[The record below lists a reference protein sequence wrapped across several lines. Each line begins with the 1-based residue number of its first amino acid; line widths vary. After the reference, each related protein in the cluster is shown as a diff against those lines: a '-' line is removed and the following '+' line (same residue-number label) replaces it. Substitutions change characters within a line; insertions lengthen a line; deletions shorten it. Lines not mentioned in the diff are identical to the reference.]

1 MTGPAVTATYR
12 LQLRGD
18 AFTLADARELADYL
32 DDLGVSHLYL
42 SPVLTAATGS
52 THGYDVTDPT
62 SVSPALGGRESLAAL
77 ASELRGRGMGLI
89 VDLVPN
95 HVGVA
100 DPRQNR
106 WWWDVLKHGHG
117 SAYSSYFDIDWAKG
131 RFAVP
136 ALGDDEALTIDRA
149 GQEPMLAY
157 YDHRYPIAPGTDG
170 GDAAAVHSRQ
180 AYELVDWRSGRVG
193 YRRFFTVNELAA
205 LRQEDPAV
213 FEASHREVRTW
224 VSDGLAD
231 GVRIDHPDGLTDPTG
246 YLRRLR
252 ELLGPDRWL
261 VVEKILAPGEP
272 LDPALPVDGT
282 TGYDALGELTGV
294 FLDPAGER
302 ELTDLHLLRTGDR
315 GDAESLR
322 RSERALKREV
332 LRGGLAPEVRRLV
345 GAVRRDAPSDVDPD
359 ALTSAV
365 AETVALIPY
374 YRTDYGPTSGALG
387 EAIGVVSGEHPE
399 LAGALSALSAAV
411 LAEGEAAA
419 RLQQVCGAAMAKAVE
434 DRLFYRTARLICLQE
449 VGGDPGRFG
458 ISVAQFHLAQARRAR
473 DWPAAMTTLSTHDTK
488 RGEDVRA
495 RIGVLSQAAGLWSRS
510 VRAWE
515 ELAPSPDPATGLFLW
530 QTMFGVWPVVGV
542 PDSTV
547 RERLHAYATKA
558 ARESGVQTSWER
570 VDAAF
575 ESRVH
580 AWIDEVIDGPVA
592 ASMSDLVRILA
603 PHGRID
609 SLGQKL
615 LQLAGPGIPD
625 VYQGTELWEDSL
637 VDPDN
642 RRPVDFGV
650 RRRLA
655 ADPRPVSAVDAVA
668 KLLVT
673 RAALRLRRE
682 RPSSFVGGTYSP
694 VTAEGAAASHLVGF
708 LRGEDVIAVATRHSF
723 TLSEHGWHGTSVALP
738 PGAWTDRLNG
748 HVFTGRVPAEEL
760 FGRLPVT
767 LLARA

>member
-1 MTGPAVTATYR
+1 MTARAITGTYR

-18 AFTLADARELADYL
+18 AFTLDDARRLADYL

-42 SPVLTAATGS
+42 SPVLTAAAGS

-62 SVSPALGGRESLAAL
+62 SVSPALGGRESLVAL

-100 DPRQNR
+100 DPGQNR
-106 WWWDVLKHGHG
+106 WWWDVLMHGAG
-117 SAYSSYFDIDWAKG
+117 SAYASYFDIDWAQG

-136 ALGDDEALTIDRA
+136 ALGDDEPLTVDRT
-149 GQEPMLAY
+149 GPEPMLAY
-157 YDHRYPIAPGTDG
+157 YDHRFPIAPGTDG
-170 GDAAAVHSRQ
+170 DDAAAVHSRQ
-180 AYELVDWRSGRVG
+180 AYELVNWRGGRVG

-213 FEASHREVRTW
+213 FEASHRELRTW
-224 VSDGLAD
+224 VSDGLVD
-231 GVRIDHPDGLTDPTG
+231 GVRIDHPDGLTDPAG

-252 ELLGPDRWL
+252 ELLGADRWL
-261 VVEKILAPGEP
+261 VIEKILAPGEP
-272 LDPALPVDGT
+272 LDPALPADGT

-294 FLDPAGER
+294 FLDQSGER
-302 ELTDLHLLRTGDR
+302 ELTDLHLQLTGDR

-322 RSERALKREV
+322 RSERELKREV
-332 LRGGLAPEVRRLV
+332 LRGALAPEVRRMV
-345 GAVRRDAPSDVDPD
+345 GAIRLDSGTDVDPE
-359 ALTSAV
+359 ALASAAV
-365 AETVALIPY
+365 ETLALIPY

-387 EAIGVVSGEHPE
+387 EAIGVVAAEYPE
-399 LAGALSALSAAV
+399 LAGTLSTLSAAV
-411 LAEGEAAA
+411 RADGEAAA

-434 DRLFYRTARLICLQE
+434 DRLFYRTARLISLQE

-458 ISVAQFHLAQARRAR
+458 VPVAQFHLAQARRAR

-515 ELAPSPDPATGLFLW
+515 DLAPSPDPATGLFLW
-530 QTMFGVWPVVGV
+530 QSMFGVWPVVGG
-542 PDSTV
+542 PDDTV

-558 ARESGVQTSWER
+558 VRESGVRTSWEH

-592 ASMSDLVRILA
+592 ASMSDLVRTLA
-603 PHGRID
+603 PHGRVD

-650 RRRLA
+650 RRLLA
-655 ADPRPVSAVDAVA
+655 ADLRPVSAVDAVA
-668 KLLVT
+668 KLTVT

-682 RPSSFVGGTYSP
+682 RPSSFVGGAYAP
-694 VTAEGAAASHLVGF
+694 VTADGAASAHLAGF
-708 LRGEDVIAVATRHSF
+708 LRGEDVIAVATRHSLA
-723 TLSEHGWHGTSVALP
+723 LSRRGWRGTSVALP
-738 PGAWTDRLNG
+738 PGTWTDRLNG
-748 HVFTGRVPAEEL
+748 HVFTGTVPAEEL
-760 FGRLPVT
+760 LNQLPVS
-767 LLARA
+767 LLARG

>member
-1 MTGPAVTATYR
+1 MAAITGTYR

-18 AFTLADARELADYL
+18 AFTLDDARELADYL

-42 SPVLTAATGS
+42 SPVLSAATGS

-62 SVSPALGGRESLAAL
+62 TVSLQLGGRESLAAL
-77 ASELRGRGMGLI
+77 ASELRERGMGLI

-100 DPRQNR
+100 DPRQNP
-106 WWWDVLKHGHG
+106 WWWDVLRHGRT
-117 SAYSSYFDIDWAKG
+117 SEYASYFDIDWDQG
-131 RFAVP
+131 RIAIPV
-136 ALGDDEALTIDRA
+136 LGDDAGLTVDRT
-149 GQEPMLAY
+149 GPEPALAY
-157 YDHRYPIAPGTDG
+157 HEHRYPIAPGTDG
-170 GDAAAVHSRQ
+170 GDATAVHSRQ
-180 AYELVDWRSGRVG
+180 AYKLVDWRSGRVG

-213 FEASHREVRTW
+213 FEASHREVRSW
-224 VSDGLAD
+224 MSDGLVD
-231 GVRIDHPDGLTDPTG
+231 GVRIDHPDGLADPAG

-252 ELLGPDRWL
+252 RLLGPDRWL
-261 VVEKILAPGEP
+261 VIEKILAPGEP

-294 FLDPAGER
+294 FLDPAGAQ
-302 ELTDLHLLRTGDR
+302 ELTELHRRRTGDR
-315 GDAESLR
+315 GDTESLR
-322 RSERALKREV
+322 RSERELKREV

-345 GAVRRDAPSDVDPD
+345 GVVRRESTTDVDPD

-365 AETVALIPY
+365 VETLALIPH
-374 YRTDYGPTSGALG
+374 YRTDYGPTSGALR
-387 EAIGVVSGEHPE
+387 EAIGVVSEEHPE

-411 LAEGEAAA
+411 RSNGEAAA

-434 DRLFYRTARLICLQE
+434 DRLFYRTARLISLQE

-458 ISVAQFHLAQARRAR
+458 VSVAQFHLAQARRAR

-495 RIGVLSQAAGLWSRS
+495 RIGVLSQAAGLWARR
-510 VRAWE
+510 VGEWE
-515 ELAPSPDPATGLFLW
+515 ALSPSPDPATGLFLW
-530 QTMFGVWPVVGV
+530 QTMFGVWPVVGG
-542 PDSTV
+542 PDATV
-547 RERLHAYATKA
+547 RDRLHAYAEKA
-558 ARESGVQTSWER
+558 VRESGVRTSWER
-570 VDAAF
+570 VDAGF
-575 ESRVH
+575 ESRVC

-592 ASMSDLVRILA
+592 ASMSDLVGRLA

-642 RRPVDFGV
+642 RRLVDFGV

-673 RAALRLRRE
+673 RSALRLRRE
-682 RPSSFVGGTYSP
+682 RPSSFVGGSYAP
-694 VTAEGAAASHLVGF
+694 VSAHGDAASHLVGF
-708 LRGEDVIAVATRHSF
+708 LRGEDVIAVATRHS
-723 TLSEHGWHGTSVALP
+723 LGLAERGWRGTSVTLP
-738 PGAWTDRLNG
+738 PGTWTDRLTGN
-748 HVFTGRVPAEEL
+748 VFTGEVRAADL
-760 FGRLPVT
+760 LDRLPVA
-767 LLARA
+767 LLARP

>member
-1 MTGPAVTATYR
+1 MTVPAITGTYR

-18 AFTLADARELADYL
+18 AFTLDDARRLADYL

-42 SPVLTAATGS
+42 SPVLTAAAGS
-52 THGYDVTDPT
+52 THGYDVTDPA
-62 SVSPALGGRESLAAL
+62 SVSPALGGRESLVAL

-106 WWWDVLKHGHG
+106 WWWDVLKHGAG
-117 SAYSSYFDIDWAKG
+117 SDYASFFDIDWAQG

-136 ALGDDEALTIDRA
+136 VLGDDEPLTVDRT
-149 GQEPMLAY
+149 GPEPMLAY
-157 YDHRYPIAPGTDG
+157 YDHRFPIAPGTDG
-170 GDAAAVHSRQ
+170 ADATAVHSRQ

-205 LRQEDPAV
+205 LRQENQEV
-213 FEASHREVRTW
+213 FEASHRELRTW
-224 VSDGLAD
+224 VSDGLVD
-231 GVRIDHPDGLTDPTG
+231 GVRIDHPDGLTDPAG

-252 ELLGPDRWL
+252 ELLGADRWL
-261 VVEKILAPGEP
+261 VIEKILAPGEP

-294 FLDPAGER
+294 FLDQSGER
-302 ELTDLHLLRTGDR
+302 ELTDLHLQRTGDR

-322 RSERALKREV
+322 RSERELKREV
-332 LRGGLAPEVRRLV
+332 LRGALAPEVRRVV
-345 GAVRRDAPSDVDPD
+345 GAIRRDSPTDVESE

-365 AETVALIPY
+365 VETVARVPY

-387 EAIGVVSGEHPE
+387 EAIGVVAAEHPE
-399 LAGALSALSAAV
+399 LAGALSALSAADR
-411 LAEGEAAA
+411 AEGDAAA

-434 DRLFYRTARLICLQE
+434 DRLFYRTARLISAQE
-449 VGGDPGRFG
+449 VGGDPGKFG
-458 ISVAQFHLAQARRAR
+458 VSVAQFHLAQARRAR

-495 RIGVLSQAAGLWSRS
+495 RIGVLSQASGLWSRS

-515 ELAPSPDPATGLFLW
+515 ELTPSPDPATGLFLW
-530 QTMFGVWPVVGV
+530 QSMFGVWPVVGN
-542 PDSTV
+542 PDATV
-547 RERLHAYATKA
+547 RERLHAYATKSV
-558 ARESGVQTSWER
+558 RESGVRTSWER
-570 VDAAF
+570 VDATF
-575 ESRVH
+575 ESRMH
-580 AWIDEVIDGPVA
+580 AWIDDAIDGPVA
-592 ASMSDLVRILA
+592 ASMSDLVRTLA
-603 PHGRID
+603 PHGRVD

-650 RRRLA
+650 RRLLA
-655 ADPRPVSAVDAVA
+655 ADLRPVSAVDAVA
-668 KLLVT
+668 KLTVT

-682 RPSSFVGGTYSP
+682 RPSSFVGGAYAP
-694 VTAEGAAASHLVGF
+694 VTADGAASAHLVGF
-708 LRGEDVIAVATRHSF
+708 LRGEDVIAVATRHSLA
-723 TLSEHGWHGTSVALP
+723 LSQRGWRGTSVALP
-738 PGAWTDRLNG
+738 PGTWTDRLNG
-748 HVFTGRVPAEEL
+748 HVFTGTVPAEEL
-760 FGRLPVT
+760 LSQLPVA
-767 LLARA
+767 LLARG